1 MHHGWSWV
9 PTVVRPRPPVRRGRR
24 TQAVVGAAVSA
35 LLAVAGTTGIALPPV
50 DPEPLAPSTPAAPYA
65 LLHVDQFGHVA
76 RWDPCSTI
84 RVRVNHADPRSP
96 ADAEALVTGALLR
109 LEVASGLHFELVGD
123 TTYLPY
129 ADTGVREPD
138 ADLVIA
144 WTDAATVPAL
154 AEGVA
159 GQGGAVWSTTRS
171 GSRIWRAH
179 LVLDVGDGLAP
190 GFARGRSVGTALLHE
205 LGHAVGLTHVDDP
218 RQVMAAGLGD
228 ASRPAFQAGDLAG
241 LRRVG
246 AAAGCF

>member
-1 MHHGWSWV
+1 MHHGWPSA
-9 PTVVRPRPPVRRGRR
+9 R
-24 TQAVVGAAVSA
+24 TRLRHRSVLGALSAVLAATA
-35 LLAVAGTTGIALPPV
+35 TTGTALPP
-50 DPEPLAPSTPAAPYA
+50 DEPAPPVPSTAAAPYA
-65 LLHVDQFGHVA
+65 LLHVDQHGHVA
-76 RWDPCSTI
+76 RWDPCTTI
-84 RVRVNHADPRSP
+84 RVRVNHADPRAP
-96 ADAEALVTGALLR
+96 ADAEALVTSALLR
-109 LEVASGLHFELVGD
+109 LEVASGLHLELVGD

-154 AEGVA
+154 AGGVA

-171 GSRIWRAH
+171 ASRIWRAH
-179 LVLDVGDGLAP
+179 LVLDVDDALVP
-190 GFARGRSVGTALLHE
+190 GFAPGRSVGTALLHE

-228 ASRPAFQAGDLAG
+228 ASRPVFQAGDLAG
-241 LRRVG
+241 LQRVG